1 MNTMTDGLMSQL
13 QGAPMAQIGQQLG
26 LSPQQAQQAVSTA
39 LPLLM
44 GALGRNAQQPQGAQ
58 SLFGALQ
65 KDHQGL
71 DLGGVLGSVLG
82 GGGKGGSILG
92 HVFGNRQPVADAGLG
107 QATGLGQ
114 DKANMLLKI
123 LAPLVLAYLAKRMFD
138 RRRDAAAQSMPAPA
152 ADRGDGGVFD
162 RDPTPEVLREELGR
176 EEAEVVQRDA
186 GIGGL
191 LGAVLDRNRDG
202 KVDVRDLVGAIP
214 PRR

>member
-1 MNTMTDGLMSQL
+1 MATMTDGLMAQL

-26 LSPQQAQQAVSTA
+26 LSPQQTSQAVAAA

-58 SLFGALQ
+58 ALFGALQ

-71 DLGGVLGSVLG
+71 DLGGVLGNVLG
-82 GGGKGGSILG
+82 GGGQGGSILG
-92 HVFGNRQPVADAGLG
+92 HIFGNRQPVADAGLG
-107 QATGLGQ
+107 QATGLPQ
-114 DKANMLLKI
+114 DKANLLLKV

-138 RRRDAAAQSMPAPA
+138 RRREAAQDPVTPATTPE
-152 ADRGDGGVFD
+152 
-162 RDPTPEVLREELGR
+162 PTPEVLREELGR
-176 EEAEVVQRDA
+176 EEAAVVQRDQ
-186 GIGGL
+186 GMGGL

-214 PRR
+214 QRR

>member
-1 MNTMTDGLMSQL
+1 MSTMTDGLLSQL

-26 LSPQQAQQAVSTA
+26 LSPQQATQAVAAA

-58 SLFGALQ
+58 ALLGALQ

-82 GGGKGGSILG
+82 GGGQGGSILG
-92 HVFGNRQPVADAGLG
+92 HIFGNRQPVADAGLG
-107 QATGLGQ
+107 QATGLPQ
-114 DKANMLLKI
+114 DKANMLLKV

-138 RRRDAAAQSMPAPA
+138 RRRDAQAARAQGDA
-152 ADRGDGGVFD
+152 AHDAQAE
-162 RDPTPEVLREELGR
+162 PTPEVLREELGR
-176 EEAEVVQRDA
+176 EEAQAVQRDA
-186 GIGGL
+186 GLGGL

-202 KVDVRDLVGAIP
+202 TVDVRDLVGAIP